1 MRPRWYQDEAV
12 EATFDYLREN
22 EQGSPVIELPTGA
35 GKSLVIAM
43 ICERVVK
50 KYQRRALI
58 VAHRKELLSQN
69 AEKVRA
75 LMPDMD
81 VGIYSAGLNAKD
93 TEHDVVCCGIQ
104 SIHNKAHMLGA
115 RHLVLIDEVHLVPS
129 SGDGMYRTFTQTLQ
143 QLNPGIRFVGLT
155 ATPFRTSEGRLTGK
169 GKLFNKIVY
178 KAPIGRLI
186 SEGFLSHVRN
196 TVAESTIDTSK
207 LHVRG
212 GEFIAQEVESLF
224 NQDKTVTAACQ
235 ELVALS
241 ADRKSILVFCSGV
254 EHASHVAR
262 IIEKLTGDEVGIV
275 TGQSSSLER
284 AGILLRFKERRLRWV
299 VNVDVL
305 TTGFDAPC
313 IDCVAVLR
321 ATLSP
326 GLFAQMVGR
335 ALRTHPDKNDGLIL
349 DFGENLKRHGP
360 IDSPTFGM
368 ESQKRGGGDPGEA
381 PIKLCPA
388 CNAEQYAG
396 SRDCECGFVF
406 PVPEARHAAQSE
418 QDAALLAE
426 QAKPRQWYVSK
437 VTWQLHRKR
446 QAGDEAPPTLRVNY
460 EVELED
466 GGNLTHEVISEWV
479 CLQHEGFARTKALI
493 WWQAHSLAPA
503 PSTIDEAISLMN
515 RGAVA
520 MPSHIIAK
528 KEGKFWRIVSQT
540 IEELPE
546 TWQDESEELEA
557 VGVGAD
563 GFEFPVDEVP
573 F

>member
-1 MRPRWYQDEAV
+1 MKPRWYQDEAV
-12 EATFDYLREN
+12 EATFKYLREN

-50 KYQRRALI
+50 QYGRRALI

-69 AEKVRA
+69 SEKVRV
-75 LMPDMD
+75 LMPDVD

-93 TEHDVVCCGIQ
+93 TEHYVVCCGIQ

-129 SGDGMYRTFTQTLQ
+129 SGDGMYRTFTQMLQ

-169 GKLFNKIVY
+169 DKLFNKIVY
-178 KAPIGRLI
+178 RAPIGRLI
-186 SEGFLSHVRN
+186 TEGFLSHVRN

-212 GEFIAQEVESLF
+212 GEFVAHEVESLF

-235 ELVALS
+235 ELVTLS
-241 ADRKSILVFCSGV
+241 TGRKSILVFCSGV
-254 EHASHVAR
+254 NHASHVAR
-262 IIEKLTGDEVGIV
+262 IIEKMTGDEVGIV
-275 TGQSSSLER
+275 TGQSASLER

-335 ALRTHPDKNDGLIL
+335 ALRTHPEKIDGLIL

-368 ESQKRGGGDPGEA
+368 ESQKRGDGEA

-396 SRDCECGFVF
+396 SRECECGFVF

-418 QDAALLAE
+418 QEAALLAA
-426 QAKPRQWYVSK
+426 QQKPQQFYVTK

-466 GGNLTHEVISEWV
+466 GGDLTREIISEWV
-479 CLQHEGFARTKALI
+479 CLQHEGFARTKALA

-503 PSTIDEAISLMN
+503 PSTIRDAISLMD

-520 MPSHIIAK
+520 MPSHIVAK
-528 KEGKFWRIVSQT
+528 KEGHFWRIVSQT
-540 IEELPE
+540 IDEKPEYWRDEVEEELQ
-546 TWQDESEELEA
+546 T

-563 GFEFPVDEVP
+563 EFEFAADEVP